1 MTELLK
7 NQIPKSVGYYDV
19 TQAACQP
26 VMSTQKSVKYPL
38 RNLYLPSE
46 DVLVIQCYTK
56 MPRRQRDSDRIA
68 DSKTR
73 KKRRKYE
80 GLLKRL
86 REKIAVSSTDTGS
99 YDTQNS
105 SDSDGE
111 SQITTVAEIR
121 VHPVPEA
128 AVAIN
133 SSDVMLDNNAHV
145 CDFEFL
151 GVKHK
156 ANNTASEPLH
166 IELAVRWNTF
176 LQGGVLKECRFKINY
191 EKSTTD
197 PTCELTCLGFTY
209 NTLDMTLFLPEKKK
223 RDTKDSLKKFKNKN
237 KGSILFF
244 SKLIGK
250 LVAAGPTLKYGWV
263 HIKNF
268 EREKYLPL
276 KKFNNNYNMP
286 PLQIGAVIAMT
297 AAFYALKS
305 FGKNYKNCDILLRI
319 DNKAAIACINEGGSI

>member
-1 MTELLK
+1 MAVEYCITLLE
-7 NQIPKSVGYYDV
+7 
-19 TQAACQP
+19 
-26 VMSTQKSVKYPL
+26 
-38 RNLYLPSE
+38 NL
-46 DVLVIQCYTK
+46 
-56 MPRRQRDSDRIA
+56 
-68 DSKTR
+68 
-73 KKRRKYE
+73 
-80 GLLKRL
+80 G
-86 REKIAVSSTDTGS
+86 
-99 YDTQNS
+99 
-105 SDSDGE
+105 
-111 SQITTVAEIR
+111 
-121 VHPVPEA
+121 
-128 AVAIN
+128 
-133 SSDVMLDNNAHV
+133 
-145 CDFEFL
+145 
-151 GVKHK
+151 
-156 ANNTASEPLH
+156 
-166 IELAVRWNTF
+166 
-176 LQGGVLKECRFKINY
+176 FKINY

-223 RDTKDSLKKFKNKN
+223 RNTKDSLKKFKNKN

-250 LVAAGPTLKYGWV
+250 LVAAGPTIKYGWV

-319 DNKAAIACINEGGSI
+319 DNKAAIACINKGGSNLKNPRIDLFASKLNAKCKIYASWGPDPDSTYVDAFTIK